1 MNYSNHSG
9 RRTQQRGITKGF
21 VNAILVH
28 ADIDRPIGGN
38 CRLMR
43 VSRRRSQT
51 LNIDD
56 RLGRYALIWSEDKAQ
71 IVTVMPMHDGPSGRR
86 YRRQH

>member
-1 MNYSNHSG
+1 MNHSNHSQ

-21 VNAILVH
+21 VETILAH
-28 ADIDRPIGGN
+28 ADIDRPIGSN

-43 VSRRRSQT
+43 VSRRRSRR

-56 RLGRYALIWSEDKAQ
+56 RLARYALIWSEEKAQ
-71 IVTVMPMHDGPSGRR
+71 IVTVMPLHDGPSGRR
-86 YRRQH
+86 YRRQN